1 MVGYFYKYPKY
12 VERRST
18 VSAHWSRTESWTATL
33 YGLSDRTWI
42 VYIRKPSLSFSF
54 PPVIILSV
62 RGENTYET
70 KFLQI
75 VWICELFRALKRVN
89 STGRVRSLPNY

>member
-42 VYIRKPSLSFSF
+42 VYIRKPSLSFPALQSSYF
-54 PPVIILSV
+54 QLEVKTV
-62 RGENTYET
+62 RKNTYET
-70 KFLQI
+70 KFL
-75 VWICELFRALKRVN
+75 
-89 STGRVRSLPNY
+89 